1 MEYASPT
8 PETRGI
14 SPAVRAPGAWPGLL
28 PSPHPVPLTTGV
40 EIQKY
45 GRVPMCVL
53 CFRQPILTNV
63 HVTLDGSC
71 IIEGFC
77 LKVFNNI

>member
-1 MEYASPT
+1 
-8 PETRGI
+8 
-14 SPAVRAPGAWPGLL
+14 
-28 PSPHPVPLTTGV
+28 
-40 EIQKY
+40 
-45 GRVPMCVL
+45 MCVL